1 MTQANAS
8 VGLFEAK
15 THLSALIERVARG
28 ESIAITKHGRPMAV
42 MVPPEKKAGPDAGRL
57 WAEYKRMARGARL
70 GRGETIRDLINEGR
84 R

>member
-1 MTQANAS
+1 MIQANAT

-42 MVPPEKKAGPDAGRL
+42 MVPPVKKPGPDASRL
-57 WAEYKRMARGARL
+57 WHEYKRMSRGAKL
-70 GRGETIRDLINEGR
+70 GKGETIRDWINEGR